1 MSKEIAENI
10 WLHECKR
17 CNYKWTSKIELPGS
31 CANQKC
37 RSPYWD
43 KERVR

>member
-1 MSKEIAENI
+1 MSQEIAKGLF
-10 WLHECKR
+10 LHKCLR
-17 CNYKWTSKIELPGS
+17 CNYEWVSKAFSPGS